1 MAFQGFGYSL
11 ELHSE
16 AREPFRELDE
26 RLQALADTGYTHAEI
41 WTTSSDVYVGGRV
54 NSQQFAQLLA
64 VLDKHRD
71 HLNYTYHLP
80 DHVNLF
86 DLADRDMHERL
97 LRSGIEVGK
106 AMGAESMVYHS
117 GWRLKPPAGTSVAMF
132 DLMARERE
140 TLIPLADEVASWGSD
155 IAIET
160 WIDTG
165 CYAGYSYAIWPELLA
180 TQVETID
187 HPAVGL
193 CLDFGHLYIAARWYG
208 FNFMQGVARLAPLTT
223 HFHVA
228 DTMGIKDYENHEDP
242 ALGRGDLHL
251 PLGWGVIPFEEVFGQ
266 FDFPRCSV
274 FTIELRERFFP
285 YIDSVLAESKRL
297 AGLRGTASVT

>member
-11 ELHSE
+11 LAGGS
-16 AREPFRELDE
+16 AQALDE

-41 WTTSSDVYVGGRV
+41 GTDFWDVYVGGRV
-54 NSQQFAQLLA
+54 NSQQLTQLLA
-64 VLDKHRD
+64 VLDRHRD

-180 TQVETID
+180 TQVETIN

-193 CLDFGHLYIAARWYG
+193 CLDFGHLYLAARWYG
-208 FNFMQGVARLAPLTT
+208 FDFMRGVARLAPLTT
-223 HFHVA
+223 HLHVA
-228 DTMGIKDYENHEDP
+228 DTMGIKDYENREDP

-251 PLGWGVIPFEEVFGQ
+251 PPGWGVIPFEEVFSQ
-266 FDFPRCSV
+266 IDFPKHPV
-274 FTIELRERFFP
+274 FNVELRERFFDH
-285 YIDSVLAESKRL
+285 IDSVLIESKRL
-297 AGLRGTASVT
+297 AGLRGAAPAA

>member
-1 MAFQGFGYSL
+1 MTFQGFGYTL

-41 WTTSSDVYVGGRV
+41 WTTSSDVYVGGQV

-106 AMGAESMVYHS
+106 AIGAESMVYHP
-117 GWRLKPPAGTSVAMF
+117 GWRLKQPAGTSVAMF

-140 TLIPLADEVASWGSD
+140 TLIPLGDEVASWGSD

-165 CYAGYSYAIWPELLA
+165 YAGYSYAIWPELLA
-180 TQVETID
+180 TQVETIN

-208 FNFMQGVARLAPLTT
+208 FDFVQGVARLAPLTT
-223 HFHVA
+223 HFHVQ
-228 DTMGIKDYENHEDP
+228 DTMGIKDYDNHQDP

-251 PLGWGVIPFEEVFGQ
+251 PLGWGVIPFEEVFSQ
-266 FDFPRCSV
+266 IDFPKHPV
-274 FTIELRERFFP
+274 FNVELRERFFP